1 MGICIVGAVAGFG
14 GAMLAL
20 LALLCWPGTASIA
33 FLIAAVALISV
44 SAALWAVH
52 EGWVR

>member
-1 MGICIVGAVAGFG
+1 MGICIVGAVTGFG

-20 LALLCWPGTASIA
+20 LGLLSWPGSISIA
-33 FLIAAVALISV
+33 FLIAAVALISA